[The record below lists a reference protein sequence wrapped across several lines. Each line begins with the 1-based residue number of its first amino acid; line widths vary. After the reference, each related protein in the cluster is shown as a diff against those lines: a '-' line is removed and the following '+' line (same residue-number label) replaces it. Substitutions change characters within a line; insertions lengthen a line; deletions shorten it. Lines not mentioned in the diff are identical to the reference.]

1 MFIDEPTHVSDSPQM
16 AMSQKSVHSRDLS
29 ALTPDAFAA
38 SLKDLLE
45 DRDRLIVK
53 CRKLELDLERSEFE
67 CSEARE
73 ENKDM
78 RERLQ
83 KHHDSMEHA
92 KKFAAYIAW
101 ASPDFEDSAASCNG
115 CTTTEFDTE
124 LAKYHCAS
132 RSCPPLLLCR
142 GCLEKHPTCV
152 KCKQPMRNENGWTK
166 RRRLPPSWTSA
177 TPGAP

>member
-1 MFIDEPTHVSDSPQM
+1 MFTDEPTHVSDSPPI
-16 AMSQKSVHSRDLS
+16 AMSQKSVHSRDLGG
-29 ALTPDAFAA
+29 LTPDSFAS
-38 SLKDLLE
+38 SLRDLLE
-45 DRDRLIVK
+45 DRDRLIVR
-53 CRKLELDLERSEFE
+53 CRKLELELERSEFE
-67 CSEARE
+67 CSEAKE

-101 ASPDFEDSAASCNG
+101 TSPDFEDSAASCNG
-115 CTTTEFDTE
+115 CAASEFEID

-132 RSCPPLLLCR
+132 RNCPPLLLCM
-142 GCLEKHPTCV
+142 GCLDKHPVCV
-152 KCKQPMRNENGWTK
+152 KCKLPMRNENGWTK
-166 RRRLPPSWTSA
+166 RRRLPPSWTVV